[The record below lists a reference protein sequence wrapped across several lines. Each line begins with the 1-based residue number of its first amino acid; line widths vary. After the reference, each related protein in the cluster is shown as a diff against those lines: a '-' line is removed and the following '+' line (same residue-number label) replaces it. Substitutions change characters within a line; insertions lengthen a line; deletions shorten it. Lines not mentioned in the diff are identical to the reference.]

1 MGSNLVADT
10 PLSTWFEK
18 RSLVFAVV
26 KLLYFL
32 IIPLY
37 SLSEISPSS
46 RAVDMRELI
55 ELSVSSAKVCIFSC
69 FFALRRKN
77 LTVTMQEVDTNENK
91 VAVAIKG
98 PPTTTPTAESEAASP
113 EPVRM
118 VATPPVNAHTV

>member
-1 MGSNLVADT
+1 
-10 PLSTWFEK
+10 
-18 RSLVFAVV
+18 
-26 KLLYFL
+26 
-32 IIPLY
+32 
-37 SLSEISPSS
+37 
-46 RAVDMRELI
+46 MRELI

-98 PPTTTPTAESEAASP
+98 PPTTTPTAEREAASP

>member
-1 MGSNLVADT
+1 M
-10 PLSTWFEK
+10 
-18 RSLVFAVV
+18 
-26 KLLYFL
+26 LYFL

-37 SLSEISPSS
+37 SLSEIAPSS

-98 PPTTTPTAESEAASP
+98 PPTTIPTAEREAASP